1 MHHWYVIFLSD
12 LCSRCWS
19 FVWLLGFS
27 IVKDRKIANADQT
40 TSGQNG
46 VGAQQNGVGTIII
59 VLGSLDFYNLHFSFF
74 QMVAM

>member
-1 MHHWYVIFLSD
+1 MSFFSQIFALGAGVLFGYD
-12 LCSRCWS
+12 A
-19 FVWLLGFS
+19 LLGFS
-27 IVKDRKIANADQT
+27 ILKDRKITSTDQT